1 MDLCLKVVRAKC
13 NLSNILYSTRISW
26 KTQSRIV
33 GKTGVD
39 KKEVDKLVVDEKGV
53 DEPGT
58 PSINPY

>member
-1 MDLCLKVVRAKC
+1 MDLCLKVARAKSD
-13 NLSNILYSTRISW
+13 LLNILYSTRISW

-33 GKTGVD
+33 DKTGVH
-39 KKEVDKLVVDEKGV
+39 KLVVDEKGV

>member
-1 MDLCLKVVRAKC
+1 MDLCLKVARAKSS
-13 NLSNILYSTRISW
+13 LLNILYSTRTSW

-39 KKEVDKLVVDEKGV
+39 EKEVDKLVVDEKGV
-53 DEPGT
+53 DEPGN